1 MNRGQQALLV
11 QNLNL
16 LRFLVERTQWNL
28 KMLPKGWKR
37 VPDHLKKRWQSYAQD
52 LGDRAQFN
60 LGWHSARQGEGLEAF
75 KSTLAI
81 NSELSQLIAA
91 IDKHGQPKRGKGQP
105 EKKGANPA
113 DVLVW
118 ERWQKRTSR
127 RQSLLHFVEQAIAAG
142 ELKKRGTPE
151 SQASRIR
158 TTMKPPPNK
167 MGKAKAKNDWQQSD
181 DMETFAEGLNENLAR
196 RSGQSLKKKEK

>member
-1 MNRGQQALLV
+1 MKWTEQKELQA
-11 QNLNL
+11 NLNR
-16 LRFLVERTQWNL
+16 LRFWIDKTQWDL
-28 KMLPKGWKR
+28 KALPEQVPAEVKR
-37 VPDHLKKRWQSYAQD
+37 RWQTYAQD
-52 LGDRAQFN
+52 LGDRCQYN
-60 LGWHSARQGEGLEAF
+60 LGWHDARQGVELEEF
-75 KSTLAI
+75 RSTHAI

-91 IDKHGQPKRGKGQP
+91 IAKHGQPKRGKGQP

-167 MGKAKAKNDWQQSD
+167 MGKVKAKNDWHQSD
-181 DMETFAEGLNENLAR
+181 DMETFATALSAYGKWR
-196 RSGQSLKKKEK
+196 RVVKKEK